1 MNPPTGVLIM
11 AYGGPTSLEE
21 IPGYLADIR
30 SGRPTPRA
38 VVNDITE
45 NYRAIGGKSPLL
57 EISRHQMEAIA
68 AHFEPQNYRF
78 YLGMRHWRPWIAD
91 AVREMIDDGIQ
102 RAVSLVL
109 APHFSQLSVAKYQEN
124 IHDGLKLHR
133 GDIKFDHI
141 DAYYDIPE
149 LIQAFASRV
158 RQGLEAWPEQE
169 RDSVHVVFS
178 AHSLPTRIL
187 EMGDPYDQ
195 QLRQTAQKIAR
206 AARIPPENWSWSYQ
220 SAGRSDE
227 PWLGPQIEDHLKDLA
242 RQGIKNVV
250 SVPIGFLSD
259 HVEILFDI
267 DIQAQEIAREAG
279 IRLVRPPALNTD
291 PTFISGLARI
301 IRESVR
307 G

>member
-1 MNPPTGVLIM
+1 MNRPIGVLIM
-11 AYGGPTSLEE
+11 AYGGPTSLAE

-30 SGRPTPRA
+30 HGRPTPQA
-38 VVNDITE
+38 VVDDITE

-57 EISRHQMEAIA
+57 DISRQQMKAISE
-68 AHFEPQNYRF
+68 HFDAGDYRF

-109 APHFSQLSVAKYQEN
+109 APHFSQLSVAKYQRN
-124 IHDGLKLHR
+124 IHDGLELHR
-133 GDIKFDHI
+133 GEIHFNHV

-158 RQGLEAWPEQE
+158 RQGLEAWPEVEQN
-169 RDSVHVVFS
+169 SVHVVFS

-195 QLRQTAQKIAR
+195 QLRQTAKKIAR
-206 AARIPPENWSWSYQ
+206 AASLTPERWSWSYQ

-227 PWLGPQIEDHLKDLA
+227 PWLGPQIEEHLQELA
-242 RQGIKNVV
+242 HQGVENVV

-301 IRESVR
+301 IREQSQP
-307 G
+307 